1 MEFYHNPIM
10 LKEVL
15 EGLNINPSGI
25 YLDCTLGGAGHSEEI
40 LKRLNARG
48 LLIGIDK
55 DDDAIAYSSQRL
67 KGYKNKLIVKADFK
81 DVKRVLDKHNI
92 GSIDGALIDLG
103 ISSHQIDDGARGFSF
118 LREGKLDM
126 RMDKTQE
133 LSAYEVVNY
142 YPEDRLVKIL
152 YEYGEESF
160 AKAIVRK
167 IVEQRKVKPI
177 ETTLELK
184 DIIESAL
191 PKKII
196 YKSGGASKK
205 TFQAIRIE
213 VNGELDRL
221 DSTLEYLISKL
232 KSGGRLAVL
241 SFHSLEDRIVKRVFK
256 TESTDC
262 LCPSGVPICVCG
274 HKKSIRLIN
283 KKPIIASAEEV
294 KQNPRSAPAKLRV
307 VEKI

>member
-40 LKRLNARG
+40 LKHLNARG

-67 KGYKNKLIVKADFK
+67 KGYNNKLIVKSDFK
-81 DVKRVLDKHNI
+81 DVKRVLDEHNI
-92 GSIDGALIDLG
+92 EAIDGALIDLG
-103 ISSHQIDDGARGFSF
+103 ISSHQIDDGERGFSF
-118 LREGKLDM
+118 LREGRLDM

-184 DIIESAL
+184 GIIESAL
-191 PKKII
+191 PKKVV

-213 VNGELDRL
+213 VNGELEGL

-294 KQNPRSAPAKLRV
+294 GLNPRSAPAKLRV

>member
-40 LKRLNARG
+40 LKLLNAHG

-67 KGYKNKLIVKADFK
+67 KGYNNKLIVKSDFK
-81 DVKRVLDKHNI
+81 DVKCVLDEHNI
-92 GSIDGALIDLG
+92 ESLDGALIDLG

-191 PKKII
+191 PKKVI

-213 VNGELDRL
+213 VNGELDGL
-221 DSTLEYLISKL
+221 DNTLEYLITKL

>member
-67 KGYKNKLIVKADFK
+67 KGYNNKLIVKSDFK
-81 DVKRVLDKHNI
+81 DVKRVLDEHNI
-92 GSIDGALIDLG
+92 EAIDGALIDLG

-118 LREGKLDM
+118 LREGRLDM

-160 AKAIVRK
+160 ARAIVRK

-191 PKKII
+191 PKKVI

-283 KKPIIASAEEV
+283 KKPIIASVEEV

-307 VEKI
+307 VEKL

>member
-118 LREGKLDM
+118 LREGRLDM

-191 PKKII
+191 PKKVI

>member
-1 MEFYHNPIM
+1 
-10 LKEVL
+10 
-15 EGLNINPSGI
+15 
-25 YLDCTLGGAGHSEEI
+25 
-40 LKRLNARG
+40 
-48 LLIGIDK
+48 
-55 DDDAIAYSSQRL
+55 
-67 KGYKNKLIVKADFK
+67 
-81 DVKRVLDKHNI
+81 
-92 GSIDGALIDLG
+92 
-103 ISSHQIDDGARGFSF
+103 
-118 LREGKLDM
+118 M

-191 PKKII
+191 PKKVI

>member
-40 LKRLNARG
+40 LKHLNAHG

-67 KGYKNKLIVKADFK
+67 KGYNNKLIVKSDFK
-81 DVKRVLDKHNI
+81 DVKRVLDEYNI

-118 LREGKLDM
+118 LREGRLDM

-191 PKKII
+191 PKKVI

-213 VNGELDRL
+213 VNGELDGL

-294 KQNPRSAPAKLRV
+294 KLNPRSAPAKLRV
-307 VEKI
+307 VEKM

>member
-67 KGYKNKLIVKADFK
+67 KGYNNKLIVKSDFK
-81 DVKRVLDKHNI
+81 DVKRVLDEHNI
-92 GSIDGALIDLG
+92 EAIDGALIDLG
-103 ISSHQIDDGARGFSF
+103 ISSHQIDDGERGFSF
-118 LREGKLDM
+118 LREGRLDM

-191 PKKII
+191 PKKVI

-213 VNGELDRL
+213 VNGELDGL

-307 VEKI
+307 VDKI

>member
-40 LKRLNARG
+40 LKHLNAHG

-81 DVKRVLDKHNI
+81 DVKRVLDEHNI

-160 AKAIVRK
+160 ARVIVRK

-191 PKKII
+191 PKKVI

-241 SFHSLEDRIVKRVFK
+241 SFHPLEDRIVKRVFK

-262 LCPSGVPICVCG
+262 LCPSGGPICVCG
-274 HKKSIRLIN
+274 HNKSIRLITR
-283 KKPIIASAEEV
+283 KPIIASAEEV
-294 KQNPRSAPAKLRV
+294 KQNPRSAPAMLRV
-307 VEKI
+307 VEKL

>member
-40 LKRLNARG
+40 LKRLNAHG

-67 KGYKNKLIVKADFK
+67 KGYNNKLIVKSDFK
-81 DVKRVLDKHNI
+81 DVKRVLDEHNI
-92 GSIDGALIDLG
+92 EAIDGALIDLG
-103 ISSHQIDDGARGFSF
+103 ISSHQIDDGERGFSF

-142 YPEDRLVKIL
+142 YPEYRLVKIL

-160 AKAIVRK
+160 ARVIVRK

-307 VEKI
+307 VEKL

>member
-15 EGLNINPSGI
+15 EGLDINPSGI

-67 KGYKNKLIVKADFK
+67 KGYNNKLIVKSDFK
-81 DVKRVLDKHNI
+81 DVKRVLDEHNI
-92 GSIDGALIDLG
+92 GSIDGTLIDLG

-167 IVEQRKVKPI
+167 IVEQRKDKPI

-191 PKKII
+191 PKKVI

-213 VNGELDRL
+213 VNGELDGL

-262 LCPSGVPICVCG
+262 LCPRGVPICVCG

>member
-25 YLDCTLGGAGHSEEI
+25 YLDCTLGGAGHSEKI
-40 LKRLNARG
+40 LKHLNAHG

-67 KGYKNKLIVKADFK
+67 KGYNNKLIVKSDFK
-81 DVKRVLDKHNI
+81 DVKRVLDEHNI

-103 ISSHQIDDGARGFSF
+103 ISSHQIDDGGRGFSF
-118 LREGKLDM
+118 LREGRLDM

-160 AKAIVRK
+160 ARAIVRR

-191 PKKII
+191 PKKVV

-213 VNGELDRL
+213 VNGELDGL

>member
-118 LREGKLDM
+118 LREGRLDM

>member
-81 DVKRVLDKHNI
+81 DVKRVLDEHNI
-92 GSIDGALIDLG
+92 GSIDGTLIDLG

-160 AKAIVRK
+160 ARVIVRK

-184 DIIESAL
+184 GIIESAL
-191 PKKII
+191 PKKVV

-213 VNGELDRL
+213 VNGELDGL
-221 DSTLEYLISKL
+221 DSTLEYLIPKL

-307 VEKI
+307 VEKL

>member
-40 LKRLNARG
+40 LKHLNARG

-81 DVKRVLDKHNI
+81 DVKRVLDEHNI
-92 GSIDGALIDLG
+92 GSIDGTLIDLG
-103 ISSHQIDDGARGFSF
+103 ISSHQIDDGERGFSF
-118 LREGKLDM
+118 LREGRLDM

-160 AKAIVRK
+160 AGVIVRK

-184 DIIESAL
+184 GIIESAL
-191 PKKII
+191 PKKVV

-213 VNGELDRL
+213 VNGELDGL

-241 SFHSLEDRIVKRVFK
+241 SFHSLEDRIVKSVFK

>member
-67 KGYKNKLIVKADFK
+67 KGYNNKLIVKSDFK
-81 DVKRVLDKHNI
+81 DVKRVLDEHNI
-92 GSIDGALIDLG
+92 EAIDGALIDLG

-118 LREGKLDM
+118 LREGRLDM

-191 PKKII
+191 PKKVI

>member
-67 KGYKNKLIVKADFK
+67 KGYNNKLIVKADFK
-81 DVKRVLDKHNI
+81 DVKRVLDEHNI
-92 GSIDGALIDLG
+92 EAIDGALIDLG

-118 LREGKLDM
+118 LREGRLDM

-191 PKKII
+191 PKKVI

>member
-81 DVKRVLDKHNI
+81 DVKRVLDEHNI
-92 GSIDGALIDLG
+92 EAIDGALIDLG
-103 ISSHQIDDGARGFSF
+103 ISSHQIDDGERGFSF
-118 LREGKLDM
+118 LREGRLDM

-191 PKKII
+191 PKKVI

-213 VNGELDRL
+213 VNGELDGL

>member
-40 LKRLNARG
+40 LKRLNAHG

-67 KGYKNKLIVKADFK
+67 KGYNNKLIVKSDFK
-81 DVKRVLDKHNI
+81 DVKRVLDEHNI
-92 GSIDGALIDLG
+92 EAIDGALIDLG
-103 ISSHQIDDGARGFSF
+103 ISSHQIDDGERGFSF

-142 YPEDRLVKIL
+142 YPEYRLVKIL

-160 AKAIVRK
+160 ARVIVRK

-205 TFQAIRIE
+205 TFQAIHIE

-307 VEKI
+307 VEKL

>member
-67 KGYKNKLIVKADFK
+67 KGYNNKLIVKADFK
-81 DVKRVLDKHNI
+81 DVKRVLDEHNI
-92 GSIDGALIDLG
+92 EAIDGALIDLG
-103 ISSHQIDDGARGFSF
+103 ISSHQIDDGERGFSF
-118 LREGKLDM
+118 LREGRLDM

-152 YEYGEESF
+152 YEYGEENF
-160 AKAIVRK
+160 ARAIVRK

-191 PKKII
+191 PKKVI

-213 VNGELDRL
+213 VNGELDGL

>member
-40 LKRLNARG
+40 LKHLNAHG

-67 KGYKNKLIVKADFK
+67 KGYNNKLIVKSDFK
-81 DVKRVLDKHNI
+81 DVKRVLDEHNI
-92 GSIDGALIDLG
+92 EAIDGALIDLG

-160 AKAIVRK
+160 ARAIVRK

-307 VEKI
+307 VEKL

>member
-67 KGYKNKLIVKADFK
+67 KGYNNKLIVKSDFK
-81 DVKRVLDKHNI
+81 DVKRVLDEHNI

-118 LREGKLDM
+118 LREGRLDM

-184 DIIESAL
+184 DIIE
-191 PKKII
+191 
-196 YKSGGASKK
+196 
-205 TFQAIRIE
+205 
-213 VNGELDRL
+213 
-221 DSTLEYLISKL
+221 
-232 KSGGRLAVL
+232 
-241 SFHSLEDRIVKRVFK
+241 
-256 TESTDC
+256 
-262 LCPSGVPICVCG
+262 
-274 HKKSIRLIN
+274 
-283 KKPIIASAEEV
+283 
-294 KQNPRSAPAKLRV
+294 
-307 VEKI
+307 

>member
-55 DDDAIAYSSQRL
+55 DDDAIAYSTQRL

-81 DVKRVLDKHNI
+81 DVKRVLDEHNI
-92 GSIDGALIDLG
+92 GSIDSALIDLG

-191 PKKII
+191 PKKVI

-213 VNGELDRL
+213 VNGELDGL

>member
-40 LKRLNARG
+40 LKHLNAHG

-81 DVKRVLDKHNI
+81 DVKRVLDEHNI

-160 AKAIVRK
+160 ARVIVRK

-184 DIIESAL
+184 DIIAM
-191 PKKII
+191 PKV
-196 YKSGGASKK
+196 
-205 TFQAIRIE
+205 T
-213 VNGELDRL
+213 EL
-221 DSTLEYLISKL
+221 KL
-232 KSGGRLAVL
+232 
-241 SFHSLEDRIVKRVFK
+241 
-256 TESTDC
+256 
-262 LCPSGVPICVCG
+262 
-274 HKKSIRLIN
+274 
-283 KKPIIASAEEV
+283 
-294 KQNPRSAPAKLRV
+294 
-307 VEKI
+307 

>member
-40 LKRLNARG
+40 LKLLNARG

-67 KGYKNKLIVKADFK
+67 KGYNNKLIVKSDFK
-81 DVKRVLDKHNI
+81 DVKRVLDEHNI
-92 GSIDGALIDLG
+92 EAIDGALIDLG

-118 LREGKLDM
+118 LREGRLDM

-191 PKKII
+191 PKKVI

-274 HKKSIRLIN
+274 HKKSIKLIN

>member
-40 LKRLNARG
+40 LKHLNAHG

-67 KGYKNKLIVKADFK
+67 KGYNNKLIVKSDFK
-81 DVKRVLDKHNI
+81 DVKRVLDEHNI
-92 GSIDGALIDLG
+92 EAIDGALIDLG
-103 ISSHQIDDGARGFSF
+103 ISSHQIDDGERGFSF
-118 LREGKLDM
+118 LREGRLDM

-184 DIIESAL
+184 DIIDSAL
-191 PKKII
+191 PKKVI
-196 YKSGGASKK
+196 YNSGGASKK

>member
-67 KGYKNKLIVKADFK
+67 KGYNNKLIVKSDFK
-81 DVKRVLDKHNI
+81 DVKRVLDEHNI
-92 GSIDGALIDLG
+92 EAIDGALIDLG

-118 LREGKLDM
+118 LREGRLDM

-191 PKKII
+191 PKKVI

-307 VEKI
+307 VEKL